1 MIKVEK
7 NARSWDFGVP
17 DIEILMILILSM
29 INGANRGIKAVLH
42 VVNKFGAG
50 QNNVAH
56 LCI

>member
-1 MIKVEK
+1 MVI
-7 NARSWDFGVP
+7 FG
-17 DIEILMILILSM
+17 IFEIYLVQQYTPNMATISI
-29 INGANRGIKAVLH
+29 INGANVGIKAVLH